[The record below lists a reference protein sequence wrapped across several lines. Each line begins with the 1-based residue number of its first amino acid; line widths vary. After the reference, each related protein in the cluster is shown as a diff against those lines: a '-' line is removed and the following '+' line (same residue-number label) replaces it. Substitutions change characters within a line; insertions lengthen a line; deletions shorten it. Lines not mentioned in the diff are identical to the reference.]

1 MPTYEQQIQ
10 QFPKLSFDDILQTC
24 TKRLPVNYRS
34 EPWLYPGLNRGK
46 ALLENDGQACAYIVA
61 YGQAH
66 KKKLEKAFENFPY
79 QILQQGYEI
88 IDWACG
94 QGLASVCFHDL
105 IEQLG
110 GISAPRKI
118 TLIEPSEFTLAR
130 AKANVTQAYSA
141 YSTKIE
147 AKCAY
152 LPAESKV
159 PGEVIEHIDVA
170 SPVCIHFF
178 SNILDIE
185 SVNLKGLANVLGET
199 IGTHFVICMGPT
211 INAQRLDAF
220 SRYFDLDADAFLQDF
235 YTNELGYYPNGRAYT
250 AKIKCFRIEVV
261 QGKPILIP
269 YSFFP
274 PKQFFAA
281 YKLDSQDSDKMQER
295 SAFEVLAPFDIG
307 ANVHEDIDPVLAV
320 LSNIICRGLPSK
332 ASPFLE
338 KTISET
344 FGITNENN
352 PLGSIVFER
361 NIQESSSFDS
371 YFEYI
376 PVSVARMEKVI
387 VEAMIS
393 GHLDWNAAKWD
404 VLVKEND
411 HPCAALAFEDLKQIY
426 NNLTALTVNY
436 SDRKFPDVA
445 LTIISTQTKSPL
457 HLDATVMESPSAAV
471 LAKEYDL
478 VIDYSFNDFC
488 NSRNVEFSEFKA
500 KNKCY
505 FNVRSSEEVYDERT
519 IYTTERIQYRALTT
533 RDERGVY
540 LPNEEEVAHL
550 RYFLQLLFRKQDF
563 RDGQLPIL
571 NRAVQLESVIGLLP
585 TGGGKSLTYQL
596 AAMLQP
602 GISIVI
608 DPLTSL
614 MKDQYD
620 GLIKNGIDSCTF
632 INSTIGREEMLER
645 EAKMTESKVQIIF
658 VSPER
663 LCIQRFRTKLKAMA
677 EGHIYFAYGIIDEVH
692 CVSEWGH
699 DFRFSYLHLGRN
711 LYNYVL
717 PKQNEQGTEHIS
729 LFGLTATASFDV
741 LADVERE
748 LSGDTAFPLDTDA
761 TVRFE
766 NTNRLEL
773 QYCVIPIQARDA
785 KSKWD
790 VFEVKNTIVPKVLEH
805 VHSMLKKLS
814 EPSSVSRI
822 KERFIER
829 ENIVDPLL
837 QERINSTDLYVDV
850 PDDWYMGTSPK
861 SFFQISGADLNNS
874 ASAIVF
880 CPHRKGSVG
889 VYDRD
894 KRQSGVVTSIK
905 AGLGCDRVSG
915 YVGGDVL
922 TAQDE
927 FLRGNTRIMVATKA
941 FGMGIDKPDV
951 RFTVNVN
958 HSGSLEAFVQ
968 EAGRAGRDRK
978 MALSIILYSEKF
990 GADREIHQFFYDN
1003 NFKGAG
1009 FEKHVMFYLMEYQA
1023 ANVVIEG
1030 TNDAPK
1036 NVAGFMPELMAAQ
1049 EGQVVVST
1057 ISYHSYQGQS
1067 NDFKAL
1073 NARLSKYK
1081 LRKIE
1086 TDEDYQALLEKAIYR
1101 MCCIGI
1107 VDDFTR
1113 DYAERS
1119 FRIVAK
1125 RKPDGAYYQGLKRFL
1140 LRYYTEERAALEMQ
1154 RAYSFRGQ
1162 NETQKCLGYL
1172 IDFVYQKIATKRK
1185 QATDDMER
1193 FCNDAV
1199 HNNNNWL
1206 EVNEELKDFI
1216 YFYFNSKYAREG
1228 YTVEIN
1234 GETVPYSLTDDTQR
1248 GLFSSYDILFKYIK
1262 VIDDELVNEGTPK
1275 DNVMHLQ
1282 GAVRLIRRA
1291 LTEPNP
1297 ALALLNVFCIKY
1309 LKSSTTNA
1317 LAELKRSYIEG
1328 YSEFRNRTESIDDF
1342 QDKMKQFKGMLL
1354 AKNIVTNDD
1363 IQQFELWELLY
1374 EFSLQATQHANW
1386 IDEFFNNWL
1395 EGYKTFLSKEKINT

>member
-1 MPTYEQQIQ
+1 M
-10 QFPKLSFDDILQTC
+10 
-24 TKRLPVNYRS
+24 
-34 EPWLYPGLNRGK
+34 YPGLDRGK
-46 ALLENDGQACAYIVA
+46 ALLEDDGQACAYIVA
-61 YGQAH
+61 YGEAH
-66 KKKLEKAFENFPY
+66 KKKLEQAFENFPY
-79 QILQQGYEI
+79 HILQQGYEI

-105 IEQLG
+105 IERLG
-110 GISAPRKI
+110 RISAPRKI

-147 AKCAY
+147 TKCAY

-185 SVNLKGLANVLGET
+185 TVNLKGLANVIGET
-199 IGTHFVICMGPT
+199 IGNHFIMCMGPT
-211 INAQRLDAF
+211 VNAPRLDAF
-220 SRYFDLDADAFLQDF
+220 SRYFDLDADALMQDF

-261 QGKPILIP
+261 RGKPILIP

-281 YKLDSQDSDKMQER
+281 YKLDFQDADEMQEC

-307 ANVHEDIDPVLAV
+307 ASIHEDIDPVLAV

-332 ASPFLE
+332 ASPYLE

-361 NIQESSSFDS
+361 NMQESSSFDS
-371 YFEYI
+371 NFEYI
-376 PVSVARMEKVI
+376 PVSVARIEKVI

-411 HPCAALAFEDLKQIY
+411 HPCAALAFEDFKQMY
-426 NNLTALTVNY
+426 NHLTSLTVKY

-445 LTIISTQTKSPL
+445 LTIISNQTDSPL
-457 HLDATVMESPSAAV
+457 HFDATVMKLPSAAV

-478 VIDYSFNDFC
+478 VIDYGFDDFC
-488 NSRNVEFSEFKA
+488 DSRNVEFSEFKA

-519 IYTTERIQYRALTT
+519 VSTTERIQYRALTT
-533 RDERGVY
+533 RDERGAY

-620 GLIKNGIDSCTF
+620 GLIKNGIDCCTF
-632 INSTIGREEMLER
+632 INSTIGQTLMYER

-663 LCIQRFRTKLKAMA
+663 LCIYRFRQKLKAMA
-677 EGHIYFAYGIIDEVH
+677 EGHIYFAYGVIDEVH

-717 PKQNEQGTEHIS
+717 PKQSEEGTEHIS

-773 QYCVIPIQARDA
+773 QYRVVPIQARYA
-785 KSKWD
+785 NTKWD
-790 VFEVKNTIVPKVLEH
+790 VFEVKNTSAPRVL
-805 VHSMLKKLS
+805 VQAQSMLKEL
-814 EPSSVSRI
+814 ETPSSIRRI

-837 QERINSTDLYVDV
+837 QQRINSTDLSVDV
-850 PDDWYMGTSPK
+850 PDNWYM
-861 SFFQISGADLNNS
+861 NNG

-880 CPHRKGSVG
+880 CPHRRGSIG
-889 VYDRD
+889 VNNTQY
-894 KRQSGVVTSIK
+894 KEGIVSSIQT
-905 AGLGCDRVSG
+905 ALGCDRISG
-915 YVGGDVL
+915 YVGGDEL

-927 FLRGNTRIMVATKA
+927 FLHGDTDIMVATKA

-951 RFTVNVN
+951 RFTMNVN

-978 MALSIILYSEKF
+978 MALSIILYSEQL
-990 GADREIHQFFYDN
+990 GADREVHQFFYDN
-1003 NFKGAG
+1003 NFKGAD
-1009 FEKHVMFYLMEYQA
+1009 FEKHVMYFLMVHQ
-1023 ANVVIEG
+1023 NTSVVLQG
-1030 TNDAPK
+1030 GVVAPR
-1036 NVAGFMPELMAAQ
+1036 NVAGFMSELMAAE
-1049 EGQVVVST
+1049 EGQVIVST
-1057 ISYHSYQGQS
+1057 ISYQVQS
-1067 NDFKAL
+1067 QDFIAL
-1073 NARLSKYK
+1073 NQRLRRFN
-1081 LRKIE
+1081 LQGIE
-1086 TDEDYQALLEKAIYR
+1086 KEEDYQASLEKAIYR
-1101 MCCIGI
+1101 MCCVGI

-1113 DYAERS
+1113 DYSART
-1119 FRIVAK
+1119 FRIVTR
-1125 RKPDGAYYQGLKRFL
+1125 RKPDGGYYQGLKRFL
-1140 LRYYTEERAALEMQ
+1140 MRYYTEERADVEMI
-1154 RAYSFRGQ
+1154 RAYSFKGQ
-1162 NETQKCLGYL
+1162 NEIQRCLGYL
-1172 IDFVYQKIATKRK
+1172 TEFVYQKIATKRK

-1193 FCNDAV
+1193 FCNDAI
-1199 HNNNNWL
+1199 HNTNNWL
-1206 EVNEELKDFI
+1206 EVNEDLKDFI
-1216 YFYFNSKYAREG
+1216 FFYFNSKYAREG
-1228 YTVEIN
+1228 FTVDIN
-1234 GETVPYSLTDDTQR
+1234 GEAVPYSLTDDTQR
-1248 GLFSSYDILFKYIK
+1248 GAFSSYDILFKYMK

-1297 ALALLNVFCIKY
+1297 ALDLLNVFCIKY
-1309 LKSSTTNA
+1309 LKSNTENA
-1317 LAELKRSYIEG
+1317 LAEMKRSYIEG
-1328 YSEFRNRTESIDDF
+1328 YCEFSNRTQSKQEF
-1342 QDKMKQFKGMLL
+1342 LGKMKEYKDMLL
-1354 AKNIVTNDD
+1354 VKKIVTKDD
-1363 IQQFELWELLY
+1363 IQEFEDRELLC
-1374 EFSLQATQHANW
+1374 EISLQT
-1386 IDEFFNNWL
+1386 EWL
-1395 EGYKTFLSKEKINT
+1395 EGFRNKFIE

>member
-1 MPTYEQQIQ
+1 M
-10 QFPKLSFDDILQTC
+10 
-24 TKRLPVNYRS
+24 NYRR

-46 ALLENDGQACAYIVA
+46 ALLENDGQASAYIVA

-130 AKANVTQAYSA
+130 AKANVAQAYSA
-141 YSTKIE
+141 YSSKIE
-147 AKCAY
+147 TKCAY

-170 SPVCIHFF
+170 NPVCIHFF

-220 SRYFDLDADAFLQDF
+220 SRYFDLDADALMQDF

-261 QGKPILIP
+261 RGKPILIP

-281 YKLDSQDSDKMQER
+281 YKLDFQDSDKMQER

-307 ANVHEDIDPVLAV
+307 ASVHEDIDPVLAV

-332 ASPFLE
+332 ASPYLE

-361 NIQESSSFDS
+361 NMQESSFFNSD
-371 YFEYI
+371 FEYI

-411 HPCAALAFEDLKQIY
+411 HPCAALAFEELKQMY
-426 NNLTALTVNY
+426 NHLTALTVKY
-436 SDRKFPDVA
+436 SDRKFPEVS
-445 LTIISTQTKSPL
+445 LTVISAHADSPL
-457 HLDATVMESPSAAV
+457 HLEANVMVRPSAAV
-471 LAKEYDL
+471 LKKEYDL
-478 VIDYSFNDFC
+478 VVDYGFDDFC
-488 NSRNVEFSEFKA
+488 DARNVEFSEFKA
-500 KNKCY
+500 KNNCY
-505 FNVRSSEEVYDERT
+505 FNVRSSEEVYEERT
-519 IYTTERIQYRALTT
+519 IYTTERIKYRALTT
-533 RDERGVY
+533 KDERGAY
-540 LPNEEEVAHL
+540 ISNEKEVSHL

-571 NRAVQLESVIGLLP
+571 SRAVQLESVIGLLP

-596 AAMLQP
+596 AALLQP
-602 GISIVI
+602 GVSIVI

-620 GLIKNGIDSCTF
+620 GMIKNGIDCCTF
-632 INSTIGREEMLER
+632 INSTVGRELMNER
-645 EAKMTESKVQIIF
+645 EAKMTESKVQVVF

-663 LCIQRFRTKLKAMA
+663 LCIYRFRQKLKAMA
-677 EGHIYFAYGIIDEVH
+677 EGHIYFAYGVIDEVH

-717 PKQNEQGTEHIS
+717 PKQSEEGADHIS

-773 QYCVIPIQARDA
+773 QYRVVPIQA
-785 KSKWD
+785 SNVNTKWD
-790 VFEVKNTIVPKVLEH
+790 AFEAKNTSVPWVLLQAQ
-805 VHSMLKKLS
+805 SMLKEL
-814 EPSSVSRI
+814 ETPSSIRRI

-837 QERINSTDLYVDV
+837 QERINSTDLSVDV
-850 PDDWYMGTSPK
+850 PDNWYM
-861 SFFQISGADLNNS
+861 NNG

-880 CPHRKGSVG
+880 CPHRRGRVG

-894 KRQSGVVTSIK
+894 DRNPGVVTSIK
-905 AGLGCDRVSG
+905 QGFGCNRVSG
-915 YVGGDVL
+915 YVGGDEL

-927 FLRGNTRIMVATKA
+927 FLRGDTHIMVATKA

-951 RFTVNVN
+951 RFTMNVN
-958 HSGSLEAFVQ
+958 HSGSLEAFVH
-968 EAGRAGRDRK
+968 EA
-978 MALSIILYSEKF
+978 
-990 GADREIHQFFYDN
+990 
-1003 NFKGAG
+1003 
-1009 FEKHVMFYLMEYQA
+1009 
-1023 ANVVIEG
+1023 
-1030 TNDAPK
+1030 
-1036 NVAGFMPELMAAQ
+1036 
-1049 EGQVVVST
+1049 
-1057 ISYHSYQGQS
+1057 
-1067 NDFKAL
+1067 
-1073 NARLSKYK
+1073 
-1081 LRKIE
+1081 
-1086 TDEDYQALLEKAIYR
+1086 
-1101 MCCIGI
+1101 
-1107 VDDFTR
+1107 
-1113 DYAERS
+1113 
-1119 FRIVAK
+1119 
-1125 RKPDGAYYQGLKRFL
+1125 
-1140 LRYYTEERAALEMQ
+1140 
-1154 RAYSFRGQ
+1154 
-1162 NETQKCLGYL
+1162 
-1172 IDFVYQKIATKRK
+1172 
-1185 QATDDMER
+1185 
-1193 FCNDAV
+1193 
-1199 HNNNNWL
+1199 
-1206 EVNEELKDFI
+1206 
-1216 YFYFNSKYAREG
+1216 
-1228 YTVEIN
+1228 
-1234 GETVPYSLTDDTQR
+1234 
-1248 GLFSSYDILFKYIK
+1248 
-1262 VIDDELVNEGTPK
+1262 
-1275 DNVMHLQ
+1275 
-1282 GAVRLIRRA
+1282 
-1291 LTEPNP
+1291 
-1297 ALALLNVFCIKY
+1297 
-1309 LKSSTTNA
+1309 
-1317 LAELKRSYIEG
+1317 
-1328 YSEFRNRTESIDDF
+1328 
-1342 QDKMKQFKGMLL
+1342 
-1354 AKNIVTNDD
+1354 
-1363 IQQFELWELLY
+1363 
-1374 EFSLQATQHANW
+1374 
-1386 IDEFFNNWL
+1386 
-1395 EGYKTFLSKEKINT
+1395 